1 MKTITQLKL
10 YDDLKELFN
19 IDEESFNI
27 FANLKSHTR
36 KENEFND
43 ILYLSPDS
51 RFRYLAFK
59 RFISKNNISY
69 SQIDNFQFSIFLP
82 REHVHI
88 YFMTILDLQHFRIEA
103 KRFKKIYFTI

>member
-1 MKTITQLKL
+1 MKTINQLKL
-10 YDDLKELFN
+10 YDDLKDLFN
-19 IDEESFNI
+19 IDEESFHI
-27 FANLKSHTR
+27 FGNLKNHTT
-36 KENEFND
+36 KENKFND

-51 RFRYLAFK
+51 HLRDLAFK

-88 YFMTILDLQHFRIEA
+88 YFMTILDLQNFKTEG